1 MSDEVVVL
9 TGFLAAAIRI
19 STPLLLAATGEM
31 LNERAGVIN
40 LGVEGAM
47 LAGALA
53 SAVGAAAGGPWAGTL
68 LAVAAGVLVAG
79 IFAAVAIGARADQ
92 IISGT
97 AITLGSVGL
106 TGAIYRT
113 AFGAGGPGLSL
124 PTFAAVPIPG
134 VSAIPV
140 LGSALF
146 SQPALTYVA
155 WVLVPLAWWFLFRSW
170 WGLALRATGESAEA
184 ARASGHRKLRPAAH
198 RTSCRRIL
206 DALTPQ
212 AALSYL
218 TARAQEAEI
227 TDPLRAATLTGGAL
241 AGLAGATLVLAQV
254 GTFAEK
260 MTAGRGFIAIA
271 IVVLGRW
278 HPAGILLA
286 ALLFGAASALQFAF
300 QAMGLSVPYQLFLV
314 MPYALAL
321 LALAGAVGKARA
333 PAGLG
338 K

>member
-1 MSDEVVVL
+1 VSDAGAIF
-9 TGFLAAAIRI
+9 TGFLAAAVRI

-53 SAVGAAAGGPWAGTL
+53 SAIGAAAGGPWLGVAAAVLAGVAIAGLFSAAAIGAKTDQIITGTAVTL
-68 LAVAAGVLVAG
+68 LA
-79 IFAAVAIGARADQ
+79 
-92 IISGT
+92 
-97 AITLGSVGL
+97 VGL
-106 TGAIYRT
+106 TGAIYRR
-113 AFGAGGPGLSL
+113 AFGSGGPGLSL
-124 PTFAAVPIPG
+124 PTMGAAPIPG
-134 VSAIPV
+134 LRAIPV
-140 LGSALF
+140 IGPALF
-146 SQPALTYVA
+146 EQPVLTYVG
-155 WVLVPLAWWFLFRSW
+155 WMLVPIAWWFLFRSW

-184 ARASGHRKLRPAAH
+184 ARASGVPV
-198 RTSCRRIL
+198 RRVQTL
-206 DALTPQ
+206 
-212 AALSYL
+212 
-218 TARAQEAEI
+218 
-227 TDPLRAATLTGGAL
+227 ATLVGGAL

-278 HPAGILLA
+278 HPVGVLLA
-286 ALLFGAASALQFAF
+286 ALFFGGANALQYAF
-300 QAMGLSVPYQLFLV
+300 QAMGLAVPYQLFLV

-321 LALAGAVGKARA
+321 LALAGAVGRARA

-338 K
+338 R